1 MKHVIITFIALVSL
15 LTVWALYAQAKT
27 GEAIQLISYSGT
39 YKHENAKHYLDT
51 EEARL
56 ILLLA
61 PPAALDSLGLELKDG
76 DELSIT
82 AALQK
87 GAYLVGTVQ
96 LGEQLFRL
104 RSDDL
109 ATNNYSHQASVMVSP
124 SKCIACKLCISPC
137 PMGAI
142 RMEKG
147 KAYVDPAKCVSCG
160 ICMDG
165 NGKFRG
171 CPVRAISN

>member
-1 MKHVIITFIALVSL
+1 MKHVVIIFIAMVSL
-15 LTVWALYAQAKT
+15 LTAWALYAQTKT
-27 GEAIQLISYSGT
+27 GEDIQLTSYSGT
-39 YKHENAKHYLDT
+39 YMHENAKHYLVT
-51 EEARL
+51 EDAKL

-61 PPAALDSLGLELKDG
+61 PPAALDSLGIKLKDG

-87 GAYLVGTVQ
+87 GAYLVSTIQ
-96 LGEQLFRL
+96 HGEQLIRL

-109 ATNNYSHQASVMVSP
+109 TTNNYSHMASVMVTP

-147 KAYVDPAKCVSCG
+147 KAYIDPAKCVSCG